1 MTTLSIPALLRR
13 VPLFESLSEA
23 QAKSLADSLEKVKF
37 KRSDCLIEAGG
48 HSDSLFIIL
57 SGEVRVVI
65 IGDAGKEAVLATLG
79 AGECVGEMGLLDNAP
94 HDATVIAQT
103 PVDVL
108 LLNRQAFHNSINSNP
123 ALGVAVMRSLVGRL
137 RLANQKIASLALV
150 SVYGRV
156 AQHLISEATANP
168 SGELLIQKKL
178 SPVALSRVLGAS
190 RETIGQTLK
199 TLENQTFIERMQSGQ
214 FKINPQVLQNR
225 SELELQ
231 IPLNVHQVNRSLMQQ
246 ATVH

>member
-1 MTTLSIPALLRR
+1 
-13 VPLFESLSEA
+13 
-23 QAKSLADSLEKVKF
+23 
-37 KRSDCLIEAGG
+37 
-48 HSDSLFIIL
+48 
-57 SGEVRVVI
+57 VI

>member
-23 QAKSLADSLEKVKF
+23 QAQALSGSLEKVRF
-37 KRSDCLIEAGG
+37 KRSDCLIETGG
-48 HSDSLFIIL
+48 HSDSLLIIL
-57 SGEVRVVI
+57 SGEVRVVVT
-65 IGDAGKEAVLATLG
+65 GETGKEAVLATLG

-103 PVDVL
+103 AVDVL
-108 LLNRQAFHNSINSNP
+108 VLNRRAFQTCINQHP
-123 ALGVAVMRSLVGRL
+123 VMAMAVMRSLVGRL
-137 RLANQKIASLALV
+137 RQANQKIASLALV

-156 AQHLISEATANP
+156 AQHLISAATAHP
-168 SGELLIQKKL
+168 SGELLIEKKL
-178 SPVALSRVLGAS
+178 SPVAISRVLGAS

-199 TLENQTFIERMQSGQ
+199 TLENQTFIERMNSGQ

-231 IPLNVHQVNRSLMQQ
+231 IPLNVHQYNRGMTEQ
-246 ATVH
+246 ASVH